1 MTDVSRTSSVERDDA
16 PPPAPPVADAP
27 GRKLLSPRP
36 LARLLP
42 RVRPHAGA
50 LTIAG
55 ICLAASA
62 AIGLVFPLVVGHL
75 LDAAFVRGSAN
86 RLDQIAIGLLLLFAV
101 QALLNFV
108 QVYLL
113 SATGER
119 VVAALRK
126 ELFAHLVRLSPGFFA
141 DRRSGELTSRLS
153 TDTALLQAV
162 LSHQLSELARQ
173 VLYLVGGVIM
183 LTLTHPRLTAT
194 TLAVVPVV
202 VGAAIVFGRML
213 RRASTGVQD
222 RVAQA
227 MGSADEAFGQ
237 IRVVQSFT
245 REREEVR
252 RYDALL
258 ADVIT
263 AAVRRSLIR
272 GVFFGVI
279 TFTAFGGVVAVMWQG
294 GRLVL
299 EGALTPGSLVQ
310 FLLYAITVAASVGAL
325 ASLFGSYQEAVGAVK
340 RVFEL
345 LETTPEIEEPAHPVP
360 LALPATGHVR
370 FEDVHFSYAAGLP
383 AVLGGVSFE
392 IAPGEVV
399 ALVGVSGAGKTTIAS
414 LLPRFWDVT
423 AGRITLDG
431 HDVRSL
437 SLADLRRAIGLVP
450 QEPTLFS
457 GTVSENIA
465 YAVDGDRVPG
475 EHEIIAASRAA
486 HAHEFVDRLPDRYD
500 TRVGERGVKLSGG
513 QRQRLA
519 IARVFLKNP
528 AVVVLDEATS
538 SLDAESEALV
548 EAAMEEL
555 LRGRS
560 TLIIA
565 HRLSTVR
572 RADRVLVID
581 KGEIVEAGSHDA
593 LLARNGQYARLYRRS
608 TLAEA

>member
-1 MTDVSRTSSVERDDA
+1 MSEALSTPAVAAAEAEA
-16 PPPAPPVADAP
+16 PR
-27 GRKLLSPRP
+27 RKLVSPRP
-36 LARLLP
+36 LTRLLP
-42 RVRPHAGA
+42 RVKPHIGA

-62 AIGLVFPLVVGHL
+62 GIGLVFPLVVGHL
-75 LDAAFVRGSAN
+75 LDAAFVRAN
-86 RLDQIAIGLLLLFAV
+86 AWQLDRIAGGLLILFAI

-108 QVYLL
+108 QVYFL

-126 ELFAHLVRLSPGFFA
+126 ELFAHLVKLSPGFYA

-173 VLYLVGGVIM
+173 SLYLVGGIIM
-183 LTLTHPRLTAT
+183 MTRTHPRLTAT
-194 TLAVVPVV
+194 TLAVVPIV
-202 VGAAIVFGRML
+202 VGAALIFGRML
-213 RRASTGVQD
+213 RRASMGVQD
-222 RVAQA
+222 RVAEA
-227 MGSADEAFGQ
+227 MGSAGEAFSQ

-245 REREEVR
+245 REKEEVR

-263 AAVRRSLIR
+263 AALRRARIR

-279 TFTAFGGVVAVMWQG
+279 TFCAFGGVVAVMWQG

-299 EGALTPGSLVQ
+299 DGTLTPGSLVQ

-345 LETTPEIEEPAHPVP
+345 LETKPQIEEPKNPVH
-360 LALPATGHVR
+360 LQLPARGHVR
-370 FEDVHFSYAAGLP
+370 FENVHFAYAPGLP
-383 AVLGGVSFE
+383 EVLGGVSFE
-392 IAPGEVV
+392 IEPGEVV
-399 ALVGVSGAGKTTIAS
+399 ALVGASGAGKTTVAS
-414 LLPRFWDVT
+414 LLPRFWDVGG
-423 AGRITLDG
+423 GRITLDG

-437 SLADLRRAIGLVP
+437 ALADLRGAIGLVP

-457 GTVSENIA
+457 GTVRENIE
-465 YAVDGDRVPG
+465 YAVVGDRVATDA
-475 EHEIIAASRAA
+475 EIIAASRAA
-486 HAHEFVDRLPDRYD
+486 HAHEFVERLPDGYA

-538 SLDAESEALV
+538 SLDSESEALV
-548 EAAMEEL
+548 EQAMEEL

-581 KGEIVEAGSHDA
+581 KGAIVEEGSHDA
-593 LLARNGQYARLYRRS
+593 LLARNGQYARLYKRS
-608 TLAEA
+608 VLAEA

>member
-1 MTDVSRTSSVERDDA
+1 VSEVLSTTAVA
-16 PPPAPPVADAP
+16 AADAEAP
-27 GRKLLSPRP
+27 RRKLVSPKP
-36 LARLLP
+36 LTRLLP
-42 RVRPHAGA
+42 RVKPHAGA
-50 LTIAG
+50 LTIAA
-55 ICLAASA
+55 ICLTASA
-62 AIGLVFPLVVGHL
+62 GVGLVFPLVVGHL
-75 LDAAFVRGSAN
+75 LDAAFVRAN
-86 RLDQIAIGLLLLFAV
+86 GWQLDRIAIGLLFLFAV

-126 ELFAHLVRLSPGFFA
+126 ELFAHLVKLSPGFFA

-173 VLYLVGGVIM
+173 SLYLVGGIVM

-194 TLAVVPVV
+194 TLAVVPIV
-202 VGAAIVFGRML
+202 VGAAMLFGRML

-222 RVAQA
+222 RVAEA
-227 MGSADEAFGQ
+227 MGSAEEAFSQ

-245 REREEVR
+245 REKEEVR
-252 RYDALL
+252 RYDAHL

-263 AAVRRSLIR
+263 AAIRRARIR
-272 GVFFGVI
+272 GMFFGVI
-279 TFTAFGGVVAVMWQG
+279 TFCAFGGVVAVMWQG

-345 LETTPEIEEPAHPVP
+345 LETKPQIEEPKNPVHLSRP
-360 LALPATGHVR
+360 VRGQVR
-370 FEDVHFSYAAGLP
+370 FENVHFSYAAGLP
-383 AVLGGVSFE
+383 EVLGGVSFE

-399 ALVGVSGAGKTTIAS
+399 ALVGVSGAGKTTVAS
-414 LLPRFWDVT
+414 LLPRFWDVGG
-423 AGRITLDG
+423 GRITLDG

-437 SLADLRRAIGLVP
+437 SLVDLRGAIGLVP

-457 GTVSENIA
+457 GTVRENIE
-465 YAVDGDRVPG
+465 YAVAGDRVPTG
-475 EHEIIAASRAA
+475 AEIIAASRAA
-486 HAHEFVDRLPDRYD
+486 HAHEFVERLPDGYE

-538 SLDAESEALV
+538 SLDSESEALV
-548 EAAMEEL
+548 EQAMEEL

-572 RADRVLVID
+572 RADRALVID
-581 KGEIVEAGSHDA
+581 KGAIVEEGSHDT

-608 TLAEA
+608 VLAEA